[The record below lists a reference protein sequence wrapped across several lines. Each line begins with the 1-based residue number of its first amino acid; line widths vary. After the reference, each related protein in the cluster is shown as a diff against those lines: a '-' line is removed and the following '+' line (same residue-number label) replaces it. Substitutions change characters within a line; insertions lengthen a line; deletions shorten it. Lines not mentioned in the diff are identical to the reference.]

1 MTINFDDVRLF
12 ALVAKAGGY
21 RQAGRVTAVSASSAS
36 EAVRRLEA
44 SVGVRLL
51 NRTTRSV
58 SPTEAGQ
65 RLLERLAPA
74 LAEIDAAL
82 DVVKASSNQ
91 PAGTLRL
98 NVPSVVARTVLPEI
112 VPAFLA
118 AHPAIVV
125 EVATNDAPVDILAAG
140 CDAGVRYERTLDK
153 DMVAVPIGLR
163 NQRFAL
169 ATSPRYLE
177 AHGRIRHP
185 SQLVEHACLRL
196 RFTTGAPIPWEFQRD
211 GETLRVDP
219 KGPLAAT
226 LGSGA
231 DLLIAA
237 AIQGAGIL
245 YLNEDLLLPHFES
258 GALVPLLERWW
269 LGFSGP
275 FGYYPSRVHMPP
287 ALRAFVDFVRAKAR
301 GR

>member
-112 VPAFLA
+112 APAFLA
-118 AHPAIVV
+118 AHPAMSLKWR
-125 EVATNDAPVDILAAG
+125 P
-140 CDAGVRYERTLDK
+140 
-153 DMVAVPIGLR
+153 
-163 NQRFAL
+163 
-169 ATSPRYLE
+169 
-177 AHGRIRHP
+177 
-185 SQLVEHACLRL
+185 
-196 RFTTGAPIPWEFQRD
+196 TTRRSTF
-211 GETLRVDP
+211 
-219 KGPLAAT
+219 
-226 LGSGA
+226 
-231 DLLIAA
+231 
-237 AIQGAGIL
+237 
-245 YLNEDLLLPHFES
+245 
-258 GALVPLLERWW
+258 
-269 LGFSGP
+269 
-275 FGYYPSRVHMPP
+275 
-287 ALRAFVDFVRAKAR
+287 
-301 GR
+301 